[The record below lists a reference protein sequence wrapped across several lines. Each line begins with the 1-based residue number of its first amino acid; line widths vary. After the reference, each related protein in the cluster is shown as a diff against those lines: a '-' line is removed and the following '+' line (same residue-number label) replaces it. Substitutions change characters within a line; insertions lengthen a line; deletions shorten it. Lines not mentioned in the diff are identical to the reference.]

1 MLNRALTQIY
11 HEHSVHVSSDAI
23 ECAGYFCQG
32 FLRILHLLIET
43 FQTQKCCMHMD
54 DSKWLFLPLA
64 LFLTMAFFV
73 FVQVARISPLEWCLY
88 CFVVNVQSLI
98 D

>member
-1 MLNRALTQIY
+1 
-11 HEHSVHVSSDAI
+11 
-23 ECAGYFCQG
+23 
-32 FLRILHLLIET
+32 
-43 FQTQKCCMHMD
+43 MD